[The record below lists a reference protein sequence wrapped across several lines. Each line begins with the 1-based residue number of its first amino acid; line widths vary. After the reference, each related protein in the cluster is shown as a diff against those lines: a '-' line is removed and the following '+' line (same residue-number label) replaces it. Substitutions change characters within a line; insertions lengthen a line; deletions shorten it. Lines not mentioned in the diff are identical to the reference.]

1 MKFKTAL
8 AKPLLWVISIA
19 LTGNFI
25 KSAPITYMSG
35 IFLHYQFGGRAFSTF
50 ILPFKILTE
59 SLKTFSLVFNGLFV
73 SVSTQD

>member
-1 MKFKTAL
+1 MKFKTAI
-8 AKPLLWVISIA
+8 AKPWLWVISIA

-59 SLKTFSLVFNGLFV
+59 ILKTFNLVFNRLFV
-73 SVSTQD
+73 LVSTQD